1 MERRTFLEA
10 GSLGLA
16 ALLPGETAAAAGT
29 NTNSEG
35 MAMPDPE
42 WEALAATMRG
52 EPLLNYP
59 RAREVMAQRGLDG
72 LVLVRAQNVYQAA
85 NFWPLTDRMGHPPSC
100 AVVLPR
106 DPKRRPVLVMP
117 QFTYYYIY
125 SDGGPRGFVDHL
137 LYAPEG
143 ALRVFN
149 QVDAQAIS
157 DKERRRLAD
166 LEPHAE
172 RMQKNFM
179 DALRVAIREA
189 GLEAGRLGVDE
200 DLAARMIAAMGLS
213 ATTQP
218 AQEDVAFVR
227 MVKSPLEIR
236 MMRSASRRNL
246 EAAHAAIKP
255 LRDGATIREFRT
267 RYFTEAAQ
275 RGMTGVFMVIDKS
288 SVPTFDAPL
297 RDGQSMLIDCVSH
310 FQQYH
315 GDYGRTVV
323 IGEPS
328 RGMQRATEAMSF
340 AWNAIREQL
349 KPGVT
354 DADIRRMGV
363 EALKKGGYSTT
374 IGFTPHSVGL
384 QHSDGPRRIDGIVPA
399 PRGMT
404 LEPGM
409 IISVDCP
416 LFDEGIGGS
425 GHLEDL
431 TLITADG
438 SECIHTD
445 SPHVLVV

>member
-16 ALLPGETAAAAGT
+16 ALLPGDASAVAGA
-29 NTNSEG
+29 NNGSL
-35 MAMPDPE
+35 AMPDPE
-42 WEALAATMRG
+42 WNALAAAMRD

-59 RAREVMAQRGLDG
+59 RARQVMAQRDLDG
-72 LVLVRAQNVYQAA
+72 LVLIRAQNVYQAA
-85 NFWPLTDRMGHPPSC
+85 NFWPLTDRMGHAPSS
-100 AVVLPR
+100 ALVLPR

-125 SDGGPRGFVDHL
+125 SDGGARSFVDHL

-149 QVDAQAIS
+149 QVDPQAIS
-157 DKERRRLAD
+157 AKERRRLAD
-166 LEPHAE
+166 LEPHAD
-172 RMQKNFM
+172 RIQKSFM
-179 DALRVAIREA
+179 DALRLAIRAA

-218 AQEDVAFVR
+218 AQEDAAFIR

-236 MMRSASRRNL
+236 MMREASRRNL
-246 EAAHAAIKP
+246 DAAHAAIKP
-255 LRDGATIREFRT
+255 LRDGATIREFRN

-328 RGMQRATEAMSF
+328 RGMRRATDAMSF
-340 AWNAIREQL
+340 AWTAIREQL
-349 KPGVT
+349 KPGLT
-354 DADIRRMGV
+354 DVDVRRIGV

-384 QHSDGPRRIDGIVPA
+384 QHSDGPRRTDTIVPA
-399 PRGMT
+399 PMGMT

-431 TLITADG
+431 TLVTADG
-438 SECIHTD
+438 SECIHAD